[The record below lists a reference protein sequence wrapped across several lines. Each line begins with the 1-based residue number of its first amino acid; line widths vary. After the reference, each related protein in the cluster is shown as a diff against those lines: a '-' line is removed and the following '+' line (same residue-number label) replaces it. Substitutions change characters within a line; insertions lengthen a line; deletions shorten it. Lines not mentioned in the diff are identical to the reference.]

1 MEGLR
6 DRINEVKDHYRLSN
20 RGFAEAIGARPAA
33 TNNYLNGTKE
43 PSMEFIDR
51 ILTTYVDI
59 SADWLLCGRGSMFY
73 DADKQ
78 TDEKLLKELAETKD
92 VVKISPAGAISIQ
105 ISNVQ
110 KPYGLHV
117 ADGMLFVSSQGSNSV
132 LRYKL

>member
-1 MEGLR
+1 MIYKITPDGK
-6 DRINEVKDHYRLSN
+6 RILFVKDAKINGPIALANDNSGNIYVSN
-20 RGFAEAIGARPAA
+20 YNS
-33 TNNYLNGTKE
+33 NN
-43 PSMEFIDR
+43 
-51 ILTTYVDI
+51 
-59 SADWLLCGRGSMFY
+59 
-73 DADKQ
+73 
-78 TDEKLLKELAETKD
+78 